1 MAVSY
6 IAQGIFWYVLALL
19 LALHEIETEGENGW
33 AENLPTWKIKDITKF
48 DFFSTRP
55 LTGYHLTLG
64 GLIAMIFHLP
74 FFFGLE
80 WSIAA
85 ELLTLGKML
94 LFTVFWD
101 YLWFLFNPEFGPSN
115 FKRENIPWHDEKWEF
130 GYFPVSYLYLILVS
144 VGLAGLGE
152 IISPGNLIIVEY
164 LLIVSVFLMMTA
176 ASMSVAKKYREI
188 R

>member
-1 MAVSY
+1 MAAGNIV
-6 IAQGIFWYVLALL
+6 QGIFWYILALI
-19 LALHEIETEGENGW
+19 LALHEIETEGKNGW
-33 AENLPTWKIKDITKF
+33 ARNLPTWKIKDITKF
-48 DFFSTRP
+48 NFFSTRP

-85 ELLTLGKML
+85 ELLTVAKML

-130 GYFPVSYLYLILVS
+130 GYFPVSYLYLILLSIGVA
-144 VGLAGLGE
+144 GLAE
-152 IISPGNLIIVEY
+152 MISPGNLIIIEY
-164 LLIVSVFLMMTA
+164 SIIVSVFLTLTA
-176 ASMSVAKKYREI
+176 VSMSVAKKYRKL

>member
-1 MAVSY
+1 MAGTFV
-6 IAQGIFWYVLALL
+6 AQGIFWYILALL

-33 AENLPTWKIKDITKF
+33 AQNLPTWELKDITQF

-64 GLIAMIFHLP
+64 GLIVMIFHMP
-74 FFFGLE
+74 FLFGLE
-80 WSIAA
+80 WSIGA
-85 ELLTLGKML
+85 ELLTLAKML

-115 FKRENIPWHDEKWEF
+115 FKRENIPWHDEKWEL
-130 GYFPVSYLYLILVS
+130 GYFPVSYLYLVLVS

-152 IISPGNLIIVEY
+152 LINPGSLIIVEY
-164 LLIVSVFLMMTA
+164 SMIVAVFLMLMA
-176 ASMSVAKKYREI
+176 PSMSLARRYRKL